1 MLADSLED
9 KGDSPMQR
17 LERMKSEFLVAQQR
31 RRESAPEDAPRLG
44 GTDDGPLLAGPAD
57 DRLTGIGAVRP

>member
-9 KGDSPMQR
+9 QGDSQVQR

-31 RRESAPEDAPRLG
+31 RRARAPKVASRPDD
-44 GTDDGPLLAGPAD
+44 TDHGPLQAGPAD
-57 DRLTGIGAVRP
+57 GTPTGIAAVRP